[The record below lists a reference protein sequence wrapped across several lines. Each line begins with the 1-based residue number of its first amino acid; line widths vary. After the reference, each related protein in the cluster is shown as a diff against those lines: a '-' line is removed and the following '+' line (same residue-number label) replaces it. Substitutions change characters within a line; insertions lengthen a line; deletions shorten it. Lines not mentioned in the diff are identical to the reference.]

1 MSGISV
7 EGLRAGYGT
16 QEVLHGLDFSVGA
29 GEVVSI
35 LGPNGAGKTTTLLA
49 LAGAIPS
56 TGSVML
62 GGEPA
67 TGGLVDRA
75 RSGLAFLPESR
86 AIVRRLT
93 VAENL
98 RLCGCDPQVVY
109 DLSPELQALAERR
122 AGLLSGGEQ
131 QILSLTQAIAT
142 EPSIV
147 LADEL
152 SFGLAPII
160 VKRMLELA
168 REAADRGAAVLLVEQ
183 FARQALGVSDRA
195 YVLNRGTFALEG
207 QAGDLLARIDDIE
220 ASYLGGHTDEASA

>member
-1 MSGISV
+1 MTGIDV
-7 EGLRAGYGT
+7 TDLRAGYGT
-16 QEVLHGLDFSVGA
+16 QEVLHGLDFRVEA

-56 TGSVML
+56 TGTVLL
-62 GGEPA
+62 GGAPA
-67 TGGLVDRA
+67 EGSLVARA
-75 RSGLAFLPESR
+75 RNGLAFLPESR

-98 RLCGCDPQVVY
+98 RLCGCDPAAVY
-109 DLSPELQALAERR
+109 ELSPELEALADRR

-142 EPSIV
+142 NPSIV

-160 VKRMLELA
+160 VKRMLDLA
-168 REAADRGAAVLLVEQ
+168 RKAADQGAAVLLVEQ
-183 FARQALGVSDRA
+183 FARQALGVSDRG
-195 YVLNRGTFALEG
+195 YVLRRGEFVL
-207 QAGDLLARIDDIE
+207 AGTADELLGRIDTIE
-220 ASYLGGHTDEASA
+220 ASYLGGHQ

>member
-1 MSGISV
+1 MSGI
-7 EGLRAGYGT
+7 EATDLRAGYGT
-16 QEVLHGLDFSVGA
+16 QEVLHGLSFAVRS

-49 LAGAIPS
+49 LAGAIES
-56 TGSVML
+56 TGSITFEGVTPE
-62 GGEPA
+62 GNVA
-67 TGGLVDRA
+67 DRA
-75 RSGLAFLPESR
+75 NAGMAFLPESR

-98 RLCGCDPQVVY
+98 RLCGADPDVVY
-109 DLSPELQALAERR
+109 NLSPELKALADRR

-131 QILSLTQAIAT
+131 QILSLTQAIAI
-142 EPSIV
+142 EPTIV

-160 VKRMLELA
+160 VTRMLDLA

-183 FARQALGVSDRA
+183 FARQALRVSDRG
-195 YVLNRGTFALEG
+195 YVLRRGEFVLEG
-207 QAGDLLARIDDIE
+207 PADDLLSRIDEIE
-220 ASYLGGHTDEASA
+220 ASYLGGAAEE